1 MAKFCKLSFNLSAS
15 HAKNEFELLHVDISD
30 PYRVQTTN
38 KHKYLLTIVDDT
50 TQLGCISCNW
60 GLILMMLCTFIIFVT
75 NQFKKQ
81 VKVITNKIINWSLMI
96 TYVKD
101 CMLKWG
107 LFIKPLVWINHNK
120 MEKQKGNT
128 GTCWRWVG
136 LWDYK

>member
-1 MAKFCKLSFNLSAS
+1 
-15 HAKNEFELLHVDISD
+15 
-30 PYRVQTTN
+30 
-38 KHKYLLTIVDDT
+38 
-50 TQLGCISCNW
+50 
-60 GLILMMLCTFIIFVT
+60 MMLCTFIIFVT

-120 MEKQKGNT
+120 MAF
-128 GTCWRWVG
+128 WR
-136 LWDYK
+136 